1 MSKVLGSVLIV
12 GCIFAIAQ
20 ESLAAERT
28 SFRYLAAIYFDE
40 KGASIRQP
48 EGVACNGGSTLVVA
62 DTGNGRLLRYTVAEN
77 DVKPAGEIRVPQ
89 LPYPIRVQMN
99 SKKEILALDGKQRR
113 IARFGPGGEFKD
125 YVSPEGVP
133 SPASFVPRSFKLDRT
148 DNLYI
153 LDIFSSRVLVLSPD
167 GKYQRHLAFPK
178 EFGFFSDLA
187 VDFKGTIFLVDSVNA
202 AVSVAAKE
210 AKEFSPLA
218 KSLREH
224 LSFPTYITTD
234 SRGVLYLV
242 DQDGSGIV
250 ILGQDGSFL
259 GRQLTMGWTPG
270 LLYYPSQMCMNEK
283 GQVFIADRGN
293 SRVQVFSIVR

>member
-1 MSKVLGSVLIV
+1 MAKVLRSVLIV
-12 GCIFAIAQ
+12 GCILAVVP

-28 SFRYLAAIYFDE
+28 SFRYLTAIYFDE

-89 LPYPIRVQMN
+89 MPYPIRVQMN
-99 SKKEILALDGKQRR
+99 SKKEIFALDGKQRR
-113 IARFGPGGEFKD
+113 IVRLGPGGEFKD
-125 YVSPEGVP
+125 YLSPEGVP
-133 SPASFVPRSFKLDRT
+133 SPASIVPRSFKLDRN
-148 DNLYI
+148 DNIYI
-153 LDIFSSRVLVLSPD
+153 LDIFSSRVLVLSPE
-167 GKYQRHLAFPK
+167 GKYQRHLGFPK
-178 EFGFFSDLA
+178 DFGFFSDLA

-202 AVSVAAKE
+202 AVSAAAKD
-210 AKEFSPLA
+210 AKEFSLLA
-218 KSLREH
+218 KGLREH
-224 LSFPTYITTD
+224 LSFPTYITAD

-259 GRQLTMGWTPG
+259 GRQLAMGWNPG
-270 LLYYPSQMCMNEK
+270 LLYYPSQMCLNDK